1 MAWKDLSELAP
12 QLTEGEVRF
21 EKKKRV
27 VGLILGPL
35 CFAAALLAPPLEQ
48 VTPLG
53 MRTLAVFVL
62 AVVWWISEAV
72 PIPVTSLFVLPLSVI
87 LGILPYEKAF
97 SYWSHWT
104 VIFLLGAFILGHA
117 MQLHGLTR
125 RFSLSLVASRL
136 IGGSPW
142 RLLVFFL
149 TANAIVTG
157 FISNSVSAV
166 LFLSMGLGLLEI
178 LRIQPGSAYGMAL
191 FLGVAWAT
199 NIGGI
204 LTPSGTP
211 TNMIAIGLAQ
221 PMGYRVGYLQWII
234 TTFPFTLAQMV
245 AMFAVLRWFIP
256 REELSGVLD
265 REGIRA
271 ELRRLGPFSRG
282 EKFAAWTLAVTL
294 FFWILPDIAPLFL
307 GPRHPVSVW
316 LLARLNWA
324 VVALLI
330 PFSLFLLPTDW
341 KARKFAMTWDEA
353 VRNIEWGTMALVAG
367 ALAMGEM
374 VASREYGLGAFFAT
388 SISSVAGPETSR
400 YVFLLIAITLA
411 VALTN
416 LATNVAVIS
425 IMGPIALT
433 VAPGLGLNPI
443 ALTVTLSIASCI
455 GYSTPMANPPCAI
468 VFASGYIR
476 ILPMFQ
482 RGLILSGIGI
492 ILLSLVGYPVAD
504 RLLPWPVAT
513 P

>member
-12 QLTEGEVRF
+12 QLTEGEIRF

-27 VGLILGPL
+27 VGLVLGPA
-35 CFAAALLAPPLEQ
+35 CFAAALLSPPLEQ

-53 MRTLAVFVL
+53 MRTLALFTL
-62 AVVWWISEAV
+62 AIVWWISEAV
-72 PIPVTSLFVLPLSVI
+72 PIPVTSLLVMPLSVI

-97 SYWSHWT
+97 GYWSNWT

-136 IGGSPW
+136 VGGSPW
-142 RLLVFFL
+142 RLLVIFL
-149 TANAIVTG
+149 IANTVVTG

-166 LFLSMGLGLLEI
+166 LFLSMGLGLLAT
-178 LRIQPGSAYGMAL
+178 LRIQPGSAYGMAM
-191 FLGVAWAT
+191 FLGIAWAT
-199 NIGGI
+199 NIGGV

-221 PMGYRVGYLQWII
+221 PLGYRIGYLQWIF
-234 TTFPFTLAQMV
+234 TTFPFTLIQMI
-245 AMFAVLRWFIP
+245 AMFAVLRFYIP
-256 REELSGVLD
+256 REEINRELD
-265 REGIRA
+265 QESIRA
-271 ELRRLGPFSRG
+271 ELKRLGPFSRG
-282 EKFAAWTLAVTL
+282 EKFAAWTLGVTL

-307 GPRHPVSVW
+307 GPTHPVSVW

-330 PFSLFLLPTDW
+330 PSCLFVLPTDW

-367 ALAMGEM
+367 ALAVGEM
-374 VASREYGLGAFFAT
+374 VASREYGLGTFFA
-388 SISSVAGPETSR
+388 SSVSSVAGPETSR

-411 VALTN
+411 VVLTN

-425 IMGPIALT
+425 MLGPIALS

-443 ALTVTLSIASCI
+443 ALIVTLSIASCV

-468 VFASGYIR
+468 VFASGYVR

-482 RGLILSGIGI
+482 RGLVLAGIGI
-492 ILLSLVGYPVAD
+492 LLLSLVGYPVAD
-504 RLLPWPVAT
+504 WMLPWPL
-513 P
+513 PGP